1 MITVRRSDDRGHF
14 DYGWLDTRHTF
25 SFGRYIDRDHVEF
38 RGLRVINEDLI
49 APGRGFGTHPHEEM
63 EIISY
68 VADGVLAHRD
78 STGGQGEIRPGEVQV
93 MTAGTGLEHSEYNP
107 SGGAWTHLLQIWIR
121 PRRSGAVPGYR
132 QRAYPEVE
140 RRDRLATLVAP
151 AEQAEA
157 LGALG
162 MEADAHV
169 LGTLL
174 SPGAGVE
181 RALGAGRAAWVQVV
195 RGEVSVNG
203 NALNPGDGAALEG
216 EPGVRV
222 VNTGAGDA
230 EVLVFDLA

>member
-1 MITVRRSDDRGHF
+1 MITIRRSNDRGHF

-25 SFGRYIDRDHVEF
+25 SFGRYVDRDHVEF

-93 MTAGTGLEHSEYNP
+93 MTAGTGLEHSEFNP
-107 SGGAWTHLLQIWIR
+107 SGTAWTHLLQIWVR

-132 QRAYPEVE
+132 QRAYPEVG

-151 AEQAEA
+151 TEQAEA

-162 MEADAHV
+162 MEADAYV

-174 SPGAGVE
+174 TAGAGVE
-181 RALGAGRAAWVQVV
+181 RALGAGRAGWVQVV

-203 NALNPGDGAALEG
+203 TVLSAGDGAALEG
-216 EPGVRV
+216 EPWVRV